1 MSDQPTIAELL
12 KDLREESTF
21 LLREEL
27 ALAKKEITEKIFITA
42 RNLSYIVAG
51 SLIAYTALT
60 FLLLAIS
67 SLISQVL
74 VQRGFSVGWAVF
86 LGFLVVAVIIGA
98 VSAGLILKGA
108 HAVKELS
115 LVPEKTVETLK
126 EDKTWAQNKI
136 H

>member
-12 KDLREESTF
+12 KDLREESTL

-51 SLIAYTALT
+51 FLVAYTALI

-67 SLISQVL
+67 SLISQTL
-74 VQRGFSVGWAVF
+74 VQQGFSLGWAVLF
-86 LGFLVVAVIIGA
+86 GFLVVAIIIGA
-98 VSAGLILKGA
+98 VSVGVILKGVQ
-108 HAVKELS
+108 AVRELS

-126 EDKTWAQNKI
+126 EDKIWAQNKT

>member
-1 MSDQPTIAELL
+1 MGDPVVLNLTVRSGGLKRESDP
-12 KDLREESTF
+12 STQM
-21 LLREEL
+21 
-27 ALAKKEITEKIFITA
+27 
-42 RNLSYIVAG
+42 V
-51 SLIAYTALT
+51 
-60 FLLLAIS
+60 
-67 SLISQVL
+67 
-74 VQRGFSVGWAVF
+74 SVGWAVF
-86 LGFLVVAVIIGA
+86 LGFLVVALIIGA

>member
-1 MSDQPTIAELL
+1 MSDQPAIAELL
-12 KDLREESTF
+12 KDLREESTL

-27 ALAKKEITEKIFITA
+27 ALARKEITEKISITA

-51 SLIAYTALT
+51 SLVAYTALI
-60 FLLLAIS
+60 FLLFAFS

-74 VQRGFSVGWAVF
+74 VQQGFSLGWAVLF
-86 LGFLVVAVIIGA
+86 GFLVVAIIVGL
-98 VSAGLILKGA
+98 VSVGLIFKGVQ
-108 HAVKELS
+108 AVRELS

>member
-12 KDLREESTF
+12 KDLREESTL

>member
-12 KDLREESTF
+12 KDLREESTL

-115 LVPEKTVETLK
+115 LVPEKIVETLK